1 MNMNSKNALIGIG
14 IVCCLL
20 LSSCSGTNSADPV
33 SANKTETET
42 KTFDQGMPLTASFTD
57 SRAAN
62 MKGVAENEKLRLLVD
77 DQSGS
82 VAVIHKASGEIW
94 YSNPSDRDTDPMA
107 AGVNKSELSAQ
118 LKLQYYNSF
127 GQVNAVNS
135 YADAVMHKQVN
146 FEPIDNGVRVN
157 YQFGT
162 SAKSGDDMPQKI
174 SKTRYEALLA
184 KLDKT
189 GQRAL
194 MLVYTEESDNGVYV
208 RNDGALKGLQL
219 ERALKAFEDAGYTE
233 EELAIDIEEN
243 NLDQTKP
250 EPRLFLA
257 SIEYTLD
264 GDSLIAKVPADR
276 IEYPEKYPLGTVSLL
291 SYFGA
296 GSSQEEGSL
305 FVPDGSGALIRFN
318 NGKMQ
323 YPAYQQPVYGTDK
336 TMDRTEDALSTEAI
350 RLPVF
355 GILRENSAFL
365 GIIEEGAPAATV
377 NADISGKVNSYNY
390 VYPSFTVLNKRDLTL
405 DANGQQRS
413 IPSFQ
418 QRPMATDFTIRYAFL
433 GGNQAS
439 YPGMASYYQQ
449 YLVQHNGLPQT
460 EKSEQNSD
468 NIPFYLQ
475 LIGSISKQKHFA
487 GIPYQA
493 LEPLTTFEQAKDI
506 ITELQERE
514 IRDIKLRYSGWFN
527 EGLNHKVPDKIS
539 VDQAIGGKA
548 GMKSFASFA
557 KEQHISL
564 FPDVAVLMANSGSS
578 FNEAKEAART
588 LKGDPATLYPLDVAM
603 GRRDSSSLPSYIISP
618 ETANAYMDD
627 LLKQFQK
634 YNSSGISLRDLA
646 DVLNSDF
653 RKNKLI
659 DRIESE
665 QLSIQSFEKIRESG
679 IDVLAEGGN
688 AYTLPYLTDI
698 MNAPMASSK
707 FKIED
712 EEIPFYQMVVRGYI
726 DYTGDPYNLSTYTDV
741 KPYIL
746 KSLEYGANVYFEWI
760 HEPNYKVKDSEDSH
774 LYAVNYKLWI
784 DEASDIYREVNA
796 ILKNV
801 KNESITHHEKLADG
815 VFRTEYE
822 NGLFIIVNYN
832 RSAVTYDGRTIEAES
847 YVTGGAD
854 S

>member
-1 MNMNSKNALIGIG
+1 MNSKNVLIGLG
-14 IVCCLL
+14 LVCSLL
-20 LSSCSGTNSADPV
+20 LSSCSGTNSAEPV
-33 SANKTETET
+33 SGNEVEAKP
-42 KTFDQGMPLTASFTD
+42 FDQGQPLKAVFTD
-57 SRAAN
+57 SRAAD
-62 MKGVAENEKLRLLVD
+62 MKGVAENEALKLLVD
-77 DQSGS
+77 ETSGS
-82 VAVIHKASGEIW
+82 VAVIHKSSGEIW
-94 YSNPSDRDTDPMA
+94 YSNPPDRDTDPLA

-118 LKLQYYNSF
+118 MKLQYYNSF

-135 YADAVMHKQVN
+135 YTDAVQNKQVQ

-162 SAKSGDDMPQKI
+162 NAKSAEDMPQKI
-174 SKTRYEALLA
+174 SKTRFDAILA

-189 GQRAL
+189 GQRSL
-194 MLVYTEESDNGVYV
+194 MLVYTEDSASGLYV

-233 EELAIDIEEN
+233 EELAIDIAEN

-264 GDSLIAKVPADR
+264 GDSLVAKVPTDR
-276 IEYPEKYPLGTVSLL
+276 IEYPEKYPVGSLSLL

-296 GSSQEEGSL
+296 GSSKEKGSI
-305 FVPDGSGALIRFN
+305 FVPDGSGALIHFN
-318 NGKMQ
+318 NGKTQ

-336 TMDRTEDALSTEAI
+336 TMDRTEEVVSTEAI

-355 GILRENSAFL
+355 GIMRENSAFL
-365 GIIEEGAPAATV
+365 AIIEEGAPAATI

-390 VYPSFTVLNKRDLTL
+390 AYPSFTVLNKRDLTL

-418 QRPMATDFTIRYAFL
+418 QRKMATDFTVRYAFL
-433 GGNQAS
+433 GEEQAS
-439 YPGMASYYQQ
+439 YPGMAAYYQQ
-449 YLVQHNGLPQT
+449 YLVQHDGLPQT
-460 EKSEQNSD
+460 EQAEQKPD
-468 NIPFYLQ
+468 NMPFYLQ
-475 LIGSISKQKHFA
+475 LIGSISKQKHFV
-487 GIPYQA
+487 GIPYQT
-493 LEPLTTFEQAKDI
+493 LEPLTTFDQAKDI
-506 ITELQERE
+506 ITKLQERE
-514 IRDIKLRYSGWFN
+514 IRDIKLRYAGWFN
-527 EGLNHKVPDKIS
+527 EGIDHKVPEKVSIDS
-539 VDQAIGGKA
+539 AIGGKA

-557 KEQHISL
+557 KEHHVSL
-564 FPDVAVLMANSGSS
+564 YPDVAVLMANSGAG

-588 LKGDPATLYPLDVAM
+588 LKGDPATLYPLDMAL
-603 GRRDSSSLPSYIISP
+603 GRRDSRSQPSYVISP
-618 ETANAYMDD
+618 KVANAYMDD
-627 LLKQFQK
+627 LLKEFKK
-634 YNSSGISLRDLA
+634 YNTDGISLRDLA

-659 DRIESE
+659 DRVESE
-665 QLSIQSFEKIRESG
+665 QLSIQSLEKVRESG
-679 IDVLAEGGN
+679 IKVLAEGGN

-698 MNAPMASSK
+698 MNAPMTSSK

-712 EEIPFYQMVVRGYI
+712 EEIPFYQMVVRGHI

-760 HEPNYKVKDSEDSH
+760 YEPNYKVKDTENSH
-774 LYAVNYKLWI
+774 LYAVNYELWI

-801 KNESITHHEKLADG
+801 NNQSITNHEKLAEG

-822 NGLFIIVNYN
+822 NGMFIIVNYN
-832 RSAVTYDGRTIEAES
+832 RSAVTFDGRTIEAES
-847 YVTGGAD
+847 YVTGGVQ
-854 S
+854 